1 MSHSVYILD
10 SLSKLQTLEQV
21 LTSFHELQSIQD
33 GEVGQ
38 GLLAFARKLEELA
51 PQIEPENEYLS
62 SLYAGLEQLVKEN
75 YKRLLPV
82 DMPPNEWV
90 STLKLMV
97 EIAKE
102 VNVAIW
108 DDSIGMAFLP
118 NGKIL
123 PNDKAKLWKNAITE
137 MEQVSDFPTTLSAFK
152 KFAQPKIEA
161 LAFQHG
167 FCQKGKNEVDGYTFY
182 EKKCGEIVQRFS
194 AGFWGGGEFC
204 MIAGVSIHCKSIRD
218 IYSKFLFTPVT
229 GSLGENII
237 FPNIDKEYNSIGSS
251 AIKTVDEFFEC
262 LTYIEEHMLPLFEA
276 VQSIKGLD
284 LLLNGDLAPSIR
296 DGAQHRFYMPHCLII
311 ARLANNPQF
320 EELCTSLGT
329 YGEGSNRNWGA
340 NASAR
345 ESEWPKL
352 VKYLREEVK
361 PLV

>member
-62 SLYAGLEQLVKEN
+62 NLYAGLEQLVKEN
-75 YKRLLPV
+75 YKRLLPI
-82 DMPPNEWV
+82 DMPPDEWV

-123 PNDKAKLWKNAITE
+123 PNDKAKLWKNAIAE
-137 MEQVSDFPTTLSAFK
+137 MEQVSEFPTTLSAFK
-152 KFAQPKIEA
+152 KLAQSKIEA
-161 LAFQHG
+161 LAFKHG
-167 FCQKGKNEVDGYTFY
+167 FCDKGKNKYNEEFY
-182 EKKCGEIVQRFS
+182 EKNVHQIIQRIYFRY
-194 AGFWGGGEFC
+194 GGDGEFYI
-204 MIAGVSIHCKSIRD
+204 IAWVRLKINIVSD
-218 IYSKFLFTPVT
+218 IYRKFSFALLGDEEGKDYINLGGKITEFTT
-229 GSLGENII
+229 EDIT
-237 FPNIDKEYNSIGSS
+237 D
-251 AIKTVDEFFEC
+251 
-262 LTYIEEHMLPLFEA
+262 LFELSNYFEMLNDRIFQLLES
-276 VQSIKGLD
+276 VQTIMGLD
-284 LLLNGDLAPSIR
+284 ILLNCTPSIR
-296 DGAQHRFYMPHCLII
+296 NYVHHFFYMPHCLIT
-311 ARLANNPQF
+311 ARLANNPKF
-320 EELCTSLGT
+320 EELCVTLGT
-329 YGEGSNRNWGA
+329 YGEGANRDWGSNELNYIT
-340 NASAR
+340 
-345 ESEWPKL
+345 EWPKL

-361 PLV
+361 PLA